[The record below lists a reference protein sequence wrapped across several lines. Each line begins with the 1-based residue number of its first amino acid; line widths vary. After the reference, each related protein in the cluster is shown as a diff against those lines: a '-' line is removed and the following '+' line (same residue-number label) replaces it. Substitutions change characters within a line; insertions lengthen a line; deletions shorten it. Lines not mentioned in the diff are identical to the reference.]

1 MKKIVVLVALLVAFV
16 GAVGSTAVG
25 FVFYSVY
32 FGDYSQLSKER
43 ILEILSK
50 ETVVYFDDGQTQL
63 GSLFGE
69 EHRQYVNIDEV
80 PKDLKNAVLAA
91 EDDSFY
97 RHSGVDFVSTLRA
110 AIVNVLFN
118 RREGASTITQQTVKN
133 LYGRPVT
140 NYLAKYT
147 EAINAFK
154 LERSFSKDEILEFY
168 LNQFH
173 VTGNGRGVG
182 VAAKFYFNKEVSE
195 LTLVESAFIA
205 GSVKGPDLYTP
216 FTKKSLEARERAL
229 RRASDRKNYVLKR
242 MRDLKLIADSQYEQ
256 GVATRIPFVQGR
268 FQFNELSVIDLIKGQ
283 LNRKE
288 VLETLGAEKVDQ
300 IATMGLKV
308 TTTINEEIQ
317 DYAQYGV
324 RQNLSRLQT
333 ILKGFAPASESDFRN
348 YSQLLLREFYVGRV
362 SSVDKTKGKES
373 VRVGLGLAQCII
385 TTDGV
390 DRMAKFI
397 DHGRYKGLEVAKTSL
412 FSQLAE
418 GTPVLVS
425 VKKEILAAATEG
437 NGSSVDAAPSPQPS
451 AAPSVSPKEAATGP
465 APIDDV
471 VHTYECDLE
480 TRPQVNGGAIAIDKG
495 EIVSVVGGF
504 SPHEYNRAIY
514 ARRQPGS
521 TFKTLTYY
529 AALHLGWSALDPL
542 VNIRD
547 AYEWQSQ
554 FYYPRP
560 DHPPKTLTTT
570 LVGAGSFSEN
580 LASVWLMA
588 HLTKK
593 LSPTQFREL
602 LENLEVVDGK
612 EDDTTLANKMRD
624 KFNVGFG
631 PSELAEGVME
641 SLIEEYA
648 HELEIVADGELYINL
663 MTMNAGG
670 PRYEKEMDRIR
681 RFRDK
686 NFVDKERR
694 ARLNMLRNNLNRWNR
709 LREQWSRDAATA
721 KASLEQGNAAALAPI
736 LARLKVT
743 KSGRLAYFAE
753 SEGFDP
759 STYSSLLV
767 PVEYATLSTA
777 ELTERLK
784 DFINQGEPDLKN
796 DVWLDAYLPAGLVT
810 ELAASHAERLAKVAA
825 LPLQERMLWNFDL
838 RYSAGMLFAKNLVDE
853 MGVVSK
859 IEWVP
864 SFPLGTNDVSLAEL
878 AMSYQTI
885 LTGETY
891 QFFQDEALNQLSL
904 VKRIEDS
911 QGNLL
916 WESKRGSRQAF
927 DHFYSSS
934 MLSILRGTVT
944 RGTGRI
950 ANSSVLVDGGAE
962 SADEKLRAARIRV
975 PVFGKTGTTN
985 DYTNATFVGFLPFPD
1000 DSGMTKLNAEHAV
1013 TIASYVGYDNNK
1025 PMRRGGVKIAGG
1037 TGALPAWIEIA
1048 KSIIRQRKYSDG
1060 IDWNTIVQS
1069 GGSEVAFDYE
1079 DSERLVVPLHSSVV
1093 LSAESSAAL
1102 SGSGAVDLNAFHDD
1116 YEDQADETLVVNL
1129 PGRVEKGVF
1138 NPRTKVSFPRA
1149 RGGVIIPRDI
1159 PELNIRSGT
1168 DLDGSPDLQAGDGS
1182 PGDVGQG
1189 NDGASSDS
1197 MASAGTKGVG
1207 APESESQIPPAP
1219 GAGASSGSA
1228 PGSQPPGGGPDQ
1240 GGYEFIIPPPP
1251 KTSGDVTSG
1260 ENAP

>member
-1 MKKIVVLVALLVAFV
+1 MKKIAILVALLVAVV
-16 GAVGSTAVG
+16 GALGSTAVG

-32 FGDYSQLSKER
+32 FGDYKHLSKER
-43 ILEILSK
+43 IIEILSK

-69 EHRQYVNIDEV
+69 EHRQYVKIDEM
-80 PKDLKNAVLAA
+80 PKSLKNAVLAA

-97 RHSGVDFVSTLRA
+97 RHPGVDFLSTFRA
-110 AIVNVLFN
+110 AVVNLLFN

-140 NYLAKYT
+140 NMRAKYF

-154 LERSFSKDEILEFY
+154 MERSFSKDEILEFY

-182 VAAKFYFNKEVSE
+182 VAAKYYFNKDVPE

-242 MRDLKLIADSQYEQ
+242 MRDLQFISQSEYEQ
-256 GVATRIPFVQGR
+256 GVSTRIPFVQGR

-288 VLETLGAEKVDQ
+288 VLDTLGVEKVDQ
-300 IATMGLKV
+300 IANMGLKV
-308 TTTINEEIQ
+308 TTTLNEQIQ

-333 ILKGFAPASESDFRN
+333 ILKGFAPASDSEFRN
-348 YSQLLLREFYVGRV
+348 YSQLLAREFYVGRV
-362 SSVDKTKGKES
+362 SSMDKTKGKES
-373 VRVGLGLAQCII
+373 LRVGLGLAQCLIS
-385 TTDGV
+385 TEGV
-390 DRMAKFI
+390 ERMAKFI
-397 DHGRYKGLEVAKTSL
+397 DHGRYKGLEVAKATL

-418 GTPVLVS
+418 GTPVMVS
-425 VKKEILAAATEG
+425 VIKEILADAQQGSTPKTEQA
-437 NGSSVDAAPSPQPS
+437 VTPQPS
-451 AAPSVSPKEAATGP
+451 VAPMSVSAP

-471 VHTYECDLE
+471 VHTYLCDLE
-480 TRPQVNGGAIAIDKG
+480 TKPQVNGGAIAIDKG
-495 EIVSVVGGF
+495 EIISVVGGF

-542 VNIRD
+542 VNVRD
-547 AYEWQSQ
+547 AYEWQSH

-560 DHPPKTLTTT
+560 DHAPKTLTTT

-580 LASVWLMA
+580 LASIWLMA

-602 LENLEVVDGK
+602 LENLEVIDGK

-641 SLIEEYA
+641 SLIEEYS

-686 NFVDKERR
+686 AFVDKERR
-694 ARLNMLRNNLNRWNR
+694 ARLNMLRNNLSRWKR
-709 LREQWSRDAATA
+709 LGEQWARDAAA
-721 KASLEQGNAAALAPI
+721 AESFLEQGNGAALAPI

-743 KSGRLAYFAE
+743 KSGRLAYFGE
-753 SEGFDP
+753 PEGFDP
-759 STYSSLLV
+759 STYSSLLA
-767 PVEYATLSTA
+767 PVEFATVSAA
-777 ELTERLK
+777 ELSERLQAV
-784 DFINQGEPDLKN
+784 IAGGEPDLKN
-796 DVWLDAYLPAGLVT
+796 DVWLDAYLPAGLIR
-810 ELAASHAERLAKVAA
+810 ELAASHADKLAKVAA

-891 QFFQDEALNQLSL
+891 QFFRDEAVNQLSL

-927 DHFYSSS
+927 DRFYSPS

-950 ANSSVLVDGGAE
+950 ANASIFVDGG
-962 SADEKLRAARIRV
+962 DEQAHENLRAARIRV
-975 PVFGKTGTTN
+975 PAFGKTGTTN

-1000 DSGMTKLNAEHAV
+1000 DPGTTKLSANHAV

-1048 KSIIRQRKYSDG
+1048 KSIIRQRNYSEN

-1069 GGSEVAFDYE
+1069 GGSEVAFDY
-1079 DSERLVVPLHSSVV
+1079 DDAERLVVPLHSSVV
-1093 LSAESSAAL
+1093 LAAESSAAL
-1102 SGSGAVDLNAFHDD
+1102 GGSGAVDLNAFHDD
-1116 YEDQADETLVVNL
+1116 YEDQSDETIVVNL

-1159 PELNIRSGT
+1159 PELNIRSGA
-1168 DLDGSPDLQAGDGS
+1168 DLDAMQDSQTGDSS
-1182 PGDVGQG
+1182 PGDT
-1189 NDGASSDS
+1189 GAGGSAPSDS
-1197 MASAGTKGVG
+1197 MAAAGSQKDGGSAE
-1207 APESESQIPPAP
+1207 PESQIPPAP
-1219 GAGASSGSA
+1219 
-1228 PGSQPPGGGPDQ
+1228 PGGAAGERKPAGEPEQ

-1251 KTSGDVTSG
+1251 KAPADVL
-1260 ENAP
+1260 P

>member
-1 MKKIVVLVALLVAFV
+1 MKKIVVLVAVCVAFA
-16 GAVGSTAVG
+16 GALVSTAVG

-43 ILEILSK
+43 IIEILSK

-69 EHRQYVNIDEV
+69 VHRQYVNIGEV
-80 PKDLKNAVLAA
+80 PKDLKNAVIAA

-97 RHSGVDFVSTLRA
+97 RHSGVDFVSTMRA

-182 VAAKFYFNKEVSE
+182 VAAKYYFNKEVSE

-216 FTKKSLEARERAL
+216 FTKKSLEARDRAL

-242 MRDLKLIADSQYEQ
+242 MHDLKLIADSQYEQ
-256 GVATRIPFVQGR
+256 GVATRIPFAQGR

-288 VLETLGAEKVDQ
+288 VLETLGVEKVDQ
-300 IATMGLKV
+300 IANMGLKV
-308 TTTINEEIQ
+308 TTTLNEEIQ

-333 ILKGFAPASESDFRN
+333 ILKGFAPASESEFRN

-373 VRVGLGLAQCII
+373 IRVGLGLAQCVI

-397 DHGRYKGLEVAKTSL
+397 DHGRYKGLEVAKASL
-412 FSQLAE
+412 FSQLAD

-425 VKKEILAAATEG
+425 VKKEIVDAPPEG
-437 NGSSVDAAPSPQPS
+437 NGSPTDAGSSPQPS
-451 AAPSVSPKEAATGP
+451 AAPKQVAVNQEIAGQP
-465 APIDDV
+465 AIDDV

-480 TRPQVNGGAIAIDKG
+480 NKPQVNGGAIAIDKG
-495 EIVSVVGGF
+495 EIISVVGGF

-542 VNIRD
+542 VNVRD

-560 DHPPKTLTTT
+560 DHAPKTLTTT

-580 LASVWLMA
+580 LASIWLMA

-641 SLIEEYA
+641 SLIDEYA

-686 NFVDKERR
+686 AFVDKERR
-694 ARLNMLRNNLNRWNR
+694 ARQNMLRNNLNRWNR
-709 LREQWSRDAATA
+709 LGEQWSRDAAVARTF
-721 KASLEQGNAAALAPI
+721 LDQGNGAALAPI
-736 LARLKVT
+736 LAKLRVT

-753 SEGFDP
+753 PEGFDP
-759 STYSSLLV
+759 SSYSSLLA
-767 PVEYATLSTA
+767 PIEYATLSPA

-784 DFINQGEPDLKN
+784 DVINQSEPDLKN
-796 DVWLDAYLPAGLVT
+796 DVWLDAYLPAGLVK
-810 ELAASHAERLAKVAA
+810 ELATAHAERLAKVAA

-878 AMSYQTI
+878 AMTYQTI

-904 VKRIEDS
+904 IKRIEDS

-927 DHFYSSS
+927 DRFYSSS

-962 SADEKLRAARIRV
+962 QADEKLRAARIRV

-985 DYTNATFVGFLPFPD
+985 DYTNATFVGFLPFPE
-1000 DSGMTKLNAEHAV
+1000 DSGTNKLSGDHAV

-1048 KSIIRQRKYSDG
+1048 KSIIRQRKYNEG
-1060 IDWNTIVQS
+1060 IDWNTILQS
-1069 GGSEVAFDYE
+1069 GGSEVAFDYGE
-1079 DSERLVVPLHSSVV
+1079 SERLVVPLHSSVV

-1159 PELNIRSGT
+1159 PELNIRSGSDQDFSQ
-1168 DLDGSPDLQAGDGS
+1168 DLPAGDGAVS
-1182 PGDVGQG
+1182 GADQG
-1189 NDGASSDS
+1189 NDGVSSDS
-1197 MASAGTKGVG
+1197 MASAGTKGAG
-1207 APESESQIPPAP
+1207 AAEPESQIPPAP
-1219 GAGASSGSA
+1219 GAGASSGTS
-1228 PGSQPPGGGPDQ
+1228 PGSRGPGGDPDQ

-1251 KTSGDVTSG
+1251 KMSGD
-1260 ENAP
+1260 NAP